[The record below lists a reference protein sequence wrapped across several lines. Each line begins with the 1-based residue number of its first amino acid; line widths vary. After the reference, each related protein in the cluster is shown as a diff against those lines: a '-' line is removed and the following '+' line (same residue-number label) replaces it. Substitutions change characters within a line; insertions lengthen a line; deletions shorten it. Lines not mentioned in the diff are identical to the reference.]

1 MRRFRRSLGRRDP
14 QAPAAPLSPGALP
27 RARGAGSRRAGRRL
41 RGAPGRG
48 ALPTCEGAAA
58 APARARTGAPPGL
71 GRGGA
76 EGGGPA
82 RGRAGPGCASRAAG
96 AAPGRRSPRSTPLAP
111 KVCGAAGAARSSGHE
126 DPVDG
131 AVRAGAAV
139 AGDPGRLRR
148 GGALLPRPGRRLL
161 RAWLEVGQGLRD
173 VLLRPSL
180 PPHGGLL
187 LRLRQG
193 VPSSPLHRGGVEPLE
208 RLRGPVQAGGPR
220 AEAPGAAGASE
231 RRRALPAPGRES
243 RLPGLLDAPG
253 PGLRALLRPCLHNY
267 LCIQQGENTAIYIS
281 TVVYRHRGQRILYG
295 VQD

>member
-76 EGGGPA
+76 EGGRPA

-193 VPSSPLHRGGVEPLE
+193 VPRWVAAPRVGRRPFTSS
-208 RLRGPVQAGGPR
+208 
-220 AEAPGAAGASE
+220 
-231 RRRALPAPGRES
+231 RRAQGPTGRTAAPEPGHHRPPPPPSPFHPGVS
-243 RLPGLLDAPG
+243 RPSSLAYP
-253 PGLRALLRPCLHNY
+253 
-267 LCIQQGENTAIYIS
+267 
-281 TVVYRHRGQRILYG
+281 
-295 VQD
+295 